1 MANLLD
7 TPLDDWNNILAI
19 NLNGVYLCSKYVLP
33 IMRSQ
38 RKGSIIN
45 NASVNGLLGEPGA
58 DAYTASKGGVIALTR
73 VMAVD
78 NGPFNIR
85 VNCIAPG
92 AIETPMIADVLKI
105 PEVRQRFEDMPLQR
119 VGKPEEVGYAALFLA
134 SDEASYVTGVVLPVD
149 GGWSTK

>member
-1 MANLLD
+1 
-7 TPLDDWNNILAI
+7 
-19 NLNGVYLCSKYVLP
+19 
-33 IMRSQ
+33 MRSQ